1 MEDIALETHPNT
13 WQPRT
18 RLVPRSLL
26 IIIALKIATL
36 AMGVVRERGGKG
48 GSALLQN
55 SLPPPLEKSKL
66 HYYEA
71 SLIYFSL
78 NYLVTSKNCQ
88 FH

>member
-55 SLPPPLEKSKL
+55 LLPPLLLRGNTYVCLMKLFHHFQNLSILLKS
-66 HYYEA
+66 
-71 SLIYFSL
+71 
-78 NYLVTSKNCQ
+78 
-88 FH
+88 